1 MELAHFL
8 RVLRTQW
15 ALICACVAVCVLV
28 AGGLAALSDPVYEAR
43 TQLFVAGGESVADLD
58 QTYEGALLAQQRAR
72 SYAHLVSSPGVARAV
87 IDRLG
92 LEDAPDDIQRRLA
105 ASVPVDTVLIDVTAS
120 APSARRAK
128 LLADAAGVVLPRY
141 VAALERTP
149 GEREP
154 PLKLSVASRP
164 ELPTAPASPR
174 TAVYL
179 ALGLLLGL
187 ALGVSAAVL
196 RDALDDRVRTDDQAA
211 AAAGVPV
218 IGGWTDRSPGDRREI
233 AESHRRLRANLAAPA
248 AKGSGRLLMT
258 SVGAEHDSARAV
270 AGLGGAFAEAGQS
283 VVLVDANVWR
293 SRLGEL
299 LAVPLSPGLTDVL
312 LNDVSVENALQPSG
326 GGPAVEL
333 LPAGEPV
340 VPASDVLSGRRLA
353 DALDSLSVRADVVI
367 LDSPALDAATDATV
381 LAPLTSGVLLVAR
394 LSSTRAS
401 QLDAAVREL
410 RAVRAEILGLVTI
423 RPNRS
428 SAWRWRNGGRERAFA
443 SVAASPIGAGTGG
456 GR

>member
-28 AGGLAALSDPVYEAR
+28 AGGLAALSDPVYEAH
-43 TQLFVAGGESVADLD
+43 TQLFVSGGESVADLD
-58 QTYEGALLAQQRAR
+58 QTYEGGLCLHSSGRGR
-72 SYAHLVSSPGVARAV
+72 TRTSSPSPGVARAV

-187 ALGVSAAVL
+187 ALGVTAAVL

-401 QLDAAVREL
+401 NS
-410 RAVRAEILGLVTI
+410 T
-423 RPNRS
+423 PRS
-428 SAWRWRNGGRERAFA
+428 ENCARCAPRSWD
-443 SVAASPIGAGTGG
+443 S
-456 GR
+456 